1 MQQHNATQHRGSQA
15 LFGSEHPGRGHRR
28 RSQAMQR
35 GSGKVGP
42 HEQAPGMLKLT
53 GFLLRCASASECS
66 LKHDSSS
73 VSVLPAAAAARRRM
87 RSWLFELRPVP
98 ARQLPEQRAA
108 FGCLLRGNLSAAVR
122 STAGLLSLFHFDA
135 IRAKLVEDWFGSHI
149 LECHNS
155 EGSSGGCAV
164 TSVDRVEG
172 LALLLA
178 GTDWLQSAAE
188 VPAPSAHAIHMWVM
202 STCTSCTI
210 AGLLGGGTLYVD
222 GSGYLAAKSPSG
234 TAWQPAAGP
243 LLNDGNFHFV
253 AFSLGASHGEVL
265 LADGTVLAQ
274 RSFQDA
280 QSAGWSSPT
289 PVKVMFGKSQTEAA
303 LGNYSGEID
312 VAAVFTTELSL
323 KELRHH
329 MLAGSWRGPGLT
341 FAERYLTAACRAL
354 EKVTFE
360 AGRADPGLAVLAA
373 SR

>member
-1 MQQHNATQHRGSQA
+1 
-15 LFGSEHPGRGHRR
+15 
-28 RSQAMQR
+28 
-35 GSGKVGP
+35 
-42 HEQAPGMLKLT
+42 
-53 GFLLRCASASECS
+53 
-66 LKHDSSS
+66 
-73 VSVLPAAAAARRRM
+73 
-87 RSWLFELRPVP
+87 

-122 STAGLLSLFHFDA
+122 STVGLLSLFHFDA

-274 RSFQDA
+274 RSFQDRHGVA
-280 QSAGWSSPT
+280 EVSG
-289 PVKVMFGKSQTEAA
+289 TE
-303 LGNYSGEID
+303 YK
-312 VAAVFTTELSL
+312 FW
-323 KELRHH
+323 KQELRHH